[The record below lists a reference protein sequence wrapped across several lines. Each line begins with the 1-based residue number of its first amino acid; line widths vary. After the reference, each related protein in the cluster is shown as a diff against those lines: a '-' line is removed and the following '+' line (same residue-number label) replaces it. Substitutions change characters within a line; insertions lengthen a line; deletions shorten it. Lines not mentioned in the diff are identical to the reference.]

1 MEWKT
6 VAATALVI
14 SLGFLAIPI
23 KVAPDTS
30 VEDVRLFET
39 YVSYY
44 NKSYRHD
51 PEEYGRKFGR
61 FQRSLRQIERMNRLR
76 STQES
81 AYYGLT
87 EFSDLSEEEFLSL
100 ALRPDLSARGER
112 HRNDCHRRRTHDP
125 LPERLN
131 RVKRLIDIPPKFDWR
146 TKGVVTPVRA
156 QGSCGACWAYTVVAC
171 VESMVAIKN
180 STLRSFS
187 VQEMIDC
194 AGNGNFGCN
203 GGDICSLLSWLEDNE
218 VPILP
223 ESDYPVTGTS
233 GTCLVDRSKTSTVR
247 VGDFT
252 CDSYVDSEE
261 ELISTLVNHGP
272 VAAAVNAL
280 TWQNY
285 LGGII
290 QYHCDGAFSM
300 LNHAVQIVG
309 YDRSGPTPFY
319 IVRNSWGPLFGN
331 KGYLYIAIGKNICG
345 IANQVAAVDVII

>member
-61 FQRSLRQIERMNRLR
+61 FQIERMNRLR